1 MPLKPPALHRLL
13 RDPRSIS
20 RRLFTRATYVILVG
34 IVLIA
39 LAAETVVA
47 SIINR
52 NFDEQ
57 LQLSSHLLVNLMY
70 EELQGI
76 RDSGTAP
83 TDVVQPP
90 LLSYEDRM
98 AFAGYARWRT
108 FRIWYG
114 GRLRMASANGPP
126 PVRPTGARIG
136 AFTMVRENGDTWRIY
151 TYAKSGG
158 DPVVEVGERM
168 SVRAAMISRVSLIMA
183 APFILIAVLLLLALG
198 YTTRDGLAG
207 LSAFS
212 LFLSR
217 QKDRPPFRELHAGEW
232 PAELEGLIGVINGLF
247 RRIEAGIAHERKFI
261 DMAAHQL
268 RTPLGGLSIEA
279 QLCARI
285 TDPKELQPRL
295 QGLYQST
302 RRVSALVDQLLNLA
316 QIEAVTSDS
325 RQPVRVRP
333 VLASVIADL
342 APDAARRG
350 VDLAIEGD
358 DLGLAGTE
366 LAVHLM
372 LSNIVG
378 NAVKHAPAGS
388 EVVVR
393 LSADGER
400 RHIEVEDAGPGIGDA
415 GKRLAF
421 DRFWQAESAAP
432 GGSGLGLSI
441 AWEAAIRL
449 GGQLRL
455 ADREDGKSGLVV
467 HFDAG
472 P

>member
-1 MPLKPPALHRLL
+1 
-13 RDPRSIS
+13 
-20 RRLFTRATYVILVG
+20 
-34 IVLIA
+34 
-39 LAAETVVA
+39 
-47 SIINR
+47 
-52 NFDEQ
+52 
-57 LQLSSHLLVNLMY
+57 
-70 EELQGI
+70 
-76 RDSGTAP
+76 
-83 TDVVQPP
+83 
-90 LLSYEDRM
+90 
-98 AFAGYARWRT
+98 
-108 FRIWYG
+108 
-114 GRLRMASANGPP
+114 
-126 PVRPTGARIG
+126 
-136 AFTMVRENGDTWRIY
+136 
-151 TYAKSGG
+151 
-158 DPVVEVGERM
+158 
-168 SVRAAMISRVSLIMA
+168 MA